1 VQLSDARFRRLIDQL
16 PEVLNSL
23 RRLVGSENHERIG
36 SIYALKCPV
45 CGKKMAGM
53 RENAADYSGEGIDKQ
68 ELIYFCDQHGAMNK
82 LTNLKDKA
90 DQVANKA

>member
-1 VQLSDARFRRLIDQL
+1 
-16 PEVLNSL
+16 L
-23 RRLVGSENHERIG
+23 RRLVGPENRERIG
-36 SIYALKCPV
+36 SVYALKCPL

-53 RENAADYSGEGIDKQ
+53 KEDATNFLGEGLDKQ

-82 LTNLKDKA
+82 LTDLKDKV

>member
-1 VQLSDARFRRLIDQL
+1 
-16 PEVLNSL
+16 
-23 RRLVGSENHERIG
+23 
-36 SIYALKCPV
+36 
-45 CGKKMAGM
+45 MAGM